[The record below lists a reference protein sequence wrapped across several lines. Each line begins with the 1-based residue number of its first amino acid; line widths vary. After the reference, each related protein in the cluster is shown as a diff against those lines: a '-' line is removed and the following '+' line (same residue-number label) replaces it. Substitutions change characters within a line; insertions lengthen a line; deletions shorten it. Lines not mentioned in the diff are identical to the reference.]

1 MSAISLKHST
11 HTSSKMKRI
20 YHYLAVLS
28 LVAFAAGL
36 QAQTPSGIVINGA
49 LQHASASGPRMCNEA
64 GTITFGQHIGQS
76 NDVGQTVKYL
86 CLGDMLFVNHNNDS
100 DLSGDPQPATQ
111 PGIGYVFYDC
121 PPTQTGPNLATVLTD
136 PCINDTDPI
145 IVGGTP
151 FPLTGGMWVATQS
164 PNGDIT
170 LNNNG
175 GLQTAFNNGVALPI
189 QFWFAP
195 ITLDQFSASTPGFEN
210 GGPCVDVNTDEAF
223 SIVYLNAITASN
235 QMVNQ
240 GASGCEGSF
249 VVRGGLPEFDNNTTD
264 YDITISLQ
272 GNPAVTGTTSSVAT
286 HGSTIQ
292 FVVPQ
297 PGIYVITIEDGKSC
311 GATFTMDMSVCQ
323 AVTFSFPLINAS
335 PGTNICVPLT
345 IQDFVNVGS
354 MQFTMVWDGTI
365 LDFTNINAINGNVTG
380 LDVNDFNNLFPP
392 LNDTLTFTWADLT
405 FNGVDLNDGETLFEV
420 CFDVIGSL
428 GECSPLNFS
437 NRPTPIEV
445 GDPGVPQPNI
455 YGFLGINGKV
465 NISNDVVF
473 LVTSADSVSCPGLSD
488 GSFTATVAAGTPP
501 YQLTW
506 RRLPAGPVNGPF
518 AVPAA
523 GSMFTANNLQAGL
536 YEVTV
541 MDANNPM
548 NVSRDTAE
556 ILSGP
561 VLGVQIQGESP
572 NCFGESNGSVT
583 AVVTLNGVA
592 TPNPGPG
599 YTYQWNTV
607 PDPGNVPVLT
617 DLPFGFYAVTVTD
630 PSGCT
635 AMASATLSQP
645 APLTVTGPNTNITNA
660 TCEGAENGAV
670 SIMATGGTSA
680 NGTYTFSWDNGLG
693 TVIATNSQVGNLDP
707 GQYCVTVSDDNGCL
721 FNNCYTVNAQKV
733 LDATPL
739 ITDASCNGIADGEI
753 FVTGTATGA
762 AAVLPYTFTW
772 SQVGNPPVNNNTS
785 SQLTGLAAG
794 DYVLT
799 LTDSDPAGCE
809 IIRTFTVNEPQPLV
823 ATILEQ
829 VNETCVVGSDGSITV
844 GVTGGTFPYTYDWSH
859 DAALQDSI
867 ATGLTQNTY
876 TVDITDAN
884 GCTGMLTANILAPTP
899 PSIVSL
905 LDDTVSCPEDTD
917 GSLTVNAA
925 PGGAP
930 IAGYAWT
937 GGGVTQTINNLA
949 PGTYFVT
956 VTAEDGC
963 SIVDT
968 AQVLAP
974 LPLTLDST
982 SLRLPDCPGDGN
994 GRITV
999 FASGGT
1005 LPYTYTW
1012 STTNVPGTL
1021 NPLPGL
1027 TAGSYSVTV
1036 TDANG
1041 CDPLIVPIT
1050 LPDPPSIQV
1059 SFSAITQ
1066 VSCPDDQTCDGGAT
1080 ATAIYSDGTTGQFNF
1095 TWSSGE
1101 TAMNVANATASQ
1113 LCRGAQSVTVSDGVC
1128 GVILP
1133 VTIPSPQDITIG
1145 VLSTAVSCN
1154 GLGDGSITLT
1164 PAGGTGP
1171 FDFLWS
1177 PSGQQT
1183 PTINGL
1189 IAGVYSA
1196 IVTDANGCTRTQNVE
1211 ISEPDELILSIDP
1224 SLTTPTVSCADG
1236 TDGVIS
1242 VVFNSGQNINPV
1254 GNAPFT
1260 WSNGIAP
1267 AISSI
1272 ANNLSPGTYS
1282 VTITDIKGCRDS
1294 LTYTISEPPPLIVV
1308 IVPPVAPL
1316 CFGEATQIIIDTIYG
1331 GTGTALMDYTYQIDN
1346 NGLSFPPDQPATVFA
1361 GPHII
1366 TVEDPAGCR
1375 IEEMVNI
1382 DQPAE
1387 IQVILPAELVVELG
1401 DSTAR
1406 LEPIVVSSLP
1416 IDSYLWT
1423 PDTYLSSDTVQSP
1436 FIVELLESTDY
1447 NLLVTD
1453 INGCTGTADIFVELD
1468 ANRNVFIPNVFSP
1481 NGDGPND
1488 EFRIFACTGVTSIN
1502 SVKVFDRWGGQVY
1515 EASGLLP
1522 VCEGGLRL
1530 WDGRKNGRL
1539 MNPGVYVYLIEI
1551 EFLDRVKLL
1560 YRGDVTLLR

>member
-1 MSAISLKHST
+1 MSAISLKHRT

-20 YHYLAVLS
+20 YHYLAVL
-28 LVAFAAGL
+28 LLAAFATGL
-36 QAQTPSGIVINGA
+36 QAQTPSGISINGV
-49 LQHASASGPRMCNEA
+49 LQHVSASSGPRMCNEA

-86 CLGDMLFVNHNNDS
+86 CFGDTLFVNHDGNF
-100 DLSGDPQPATQ
+100 DLSGDPQPATP

-121 PPTQTGPNLATVLTD
+121 PPTQSGPNLAAVLTD

-145 IVGGTP
+145 LVGGNP
-151 FPLTGGMWVATQS
+151 IPQTGGMWVATQS
-164 PNGDIT
+164 PNGNIT
-170 LNNNG
+170 LINNG
-175 GLQTAFNNGVALPI
+175 GLQSAFNNGVPMPI

-195 ITLDQFSASTPGFEN
+195 ITLDQFASQGFEN
-210 GGPCVDVNTDEAF
+210 GGPCVDVNTEEAF
-223 SIVYLNAITASN
+223 SIVYLNPITATN

-240 GASGCEGSF
+240 GVSGCEGSF
-249 VVRGGLPEFDNNTTD
+249 VVRGGLPEFDNNSTD
-264 YDITISLQ
+264 YTIDISLQ
-272 GNPAVTGTTSSVAT
+272 SNPSVKGTTSSVAT

-297 PGIYVITIEDGKSC
+297 PGIYVISVEDGKSC
-311 GATFTMDMSVCQ
+311 GATFTMDMSACQ

-335 PGTNICVPLT
+335 PGTNICVPIT

-354 MQFTMVWDGTI
+354 MQFTMVWDGSI
-365 LDFTNINAINGNVTG
+365 LDFTNVNAINPNVTG
-380 LDVNDFNNLFPP
+380 LDNNAFNNMFPP
-392 LNDTLTFTWADLT
+392 TNDTLTFSWADIS
-405 FNGVDLNDGETLFEV
+405 FNGVDLNDGETLFEL
-420 CFDVIGSL
+420 CFDVIGAL
-428 GECSPLNFS
+428 GDCSPLNFANS
-437 NRPTPIEV
+437 PTAIEI
-445 GDPGVPQPNI
+445 GDPGIPQPNI
-455 YGFLGINGKV
+455 YGFIGINGKV
-465 NISNDVVF
+465 NISNDVIF
-473 LVTSADSVSCPGLSD
+473 LVSQADSVSCPGLAD
-488 GSFTATVAAGTPP
+488 GSFTATVAAGTAP

-518 AVPAA
+518 AVPTA

-536 YEVTV
+536 YEITV
-541 MDANNPM
+541 MDSNNPANM
-548 NVSRDTAE
+548 SRDTAE
-556 ILSGP
+556 VLSGP
-561 VLGVQIQGESP
+561 VLGVQIQGDSP

-583 AVVTLNGVA
+583 AIITLNGVA

-599 YTYQWNTV
+599 YLYDWNTV
-607 PDPGNVPVLT
+607 PDPGSVPVLM

-645 APLTVTGPNTNITNA
+645 APLTVTGPNTNIVNA
-660 TCEGAENGAV
+660 TCEGAENG
-670 SIMATGGTSA
+670 SITIMATGGTST
-680 NGTYTFSWDNGLG
+680 NGTYTFTWDNGLG

-707 GQYCVTVSDDNGCL
+707 GQYCVTVSDANGCT
-721 FNNCYTVNAQKV
+721 FNNCYTVGAQKT
-733 LDATPL
+733 LGATPV

-753 FVTGTATGA
+753 FVTGTASGA
-762 AAVLPYTFTW
+762 AAVLPFTFTW
-772 SQVGNPPVNNNTS
+772 NQVGNPPVNNNTS

-794 DYVLT
+794 SYMLT

-809 IIRTFTVNEPQPLV
+809 IVRTFVVNEPQPLV
-823 ATILEQ
+823 ASILEQ
-829 VNETCVVGSDGSITV
+829 VNETCVVGNDGSITI
-844 GVTGGTFPYTYDWSH
+844 GVTGGTFPYTYNWSH
-859 DAALQDSI
+859 DANLQDSI
-867 ATGLTQNTY
+867 ATGLTENSY
-876 TVDITDAN
+876 SVDITDAN

-899 PSIVSL
+899 PAIVSL
-905 LDDTVSCPEDTD
+905 ADDTVSCPEDTD
-917 GSLTVNAA
+917 GTLTVNAT

-949 PGTYFVT
+949 PGTYIVT

-963 SIVDT
+963 FSVDT
-968 AQVLAP
+968 AQVLSP

-999 FASGGT
+999 FVSGGT

-1012 STTNVPGTL
+1012 STTGVPGTL

-1027 TAGSYSVTV
+1027 SAGTYSVTV
-1036 TDANG
+1036 NDANG
-1041 CDPLIVPIT
+1041 CAPLVVPAIV
-1050 LPDPPSIQV
+1050 LPDPPSINV
-1059 SFSAITQ
+1059 TFSGIAQ
-1066 VSCPDDQTCDGGAT
+1066 VSCPDDQSCDGRAT
-1080 ATAIYSDGTTGQFNF
+1080 ATALYSDGTTGQFNF

-1101 TAMNVANATASQ
+1101 TAMNAGNASASQ
-1113 LCRGAQSVTVSDGVC
+1113 LCRGAQSVTVTDGVC

-1154 GLGDGSITLT
+1154 GLADGAITLT

-1171 FDFLWS
+1171 YDFLWS
-1177 PSGQQT
+1177 PSGQIT
-1183 PTINGL
+1183 PTVNGL
-1189 IAGVYSA
+1189 IAGVYTA

-1211 ISEPDELILSIDP
+1211 ISEPDELILSLDP
-1224 SLTTPTVSCADG
+1224 NLTTPTVSCADG
-1236 TDGVIS
+1236 SDGIIS
-1242 VVFNSGQNINPV
+1242 VVFNSGQNINPI

-1260 WSNGIAP
+1260 WSNGVAP

-1272 ANNLSPGTYS
+1272 ANNLAPGTYS

-1294 LTYTISEPPPLIVV
+1294 LTYTISEPPPLVVV
-1308 IVPPVAPL
+1308 IVPPVPPL
-1316 CFGEATQIIIDTIYG
+1316 CFGDATQIIIDTIYG
-1331 GTGTALMDYTYQIDN
+1331 GTGMAFLDYTYEIDN
-1346 NGLSFPPDQPATVFA
+1346 NGLSFPPDQPTTIFA
-1361 GPHII
+1361 GSHII

-1375 IEEMVNI
+1375 VEQNVNI

-1387 IQVILPAELVVELG
+1387 IEIILPAEIVVELG
-1401 DSTAR
+1401 DTTAR
-1406 LEPIVVSSLP
+1406 LNPIVVSSLP
-1416 IDSYLWT
+1416 IDAFLWT

-1436 FIVELLESTDY
+1436 FIRPLSSGDY

-1468 ANRNVFIPNVFSP
+1468 ANRNVYIPNIFSP

-1502 SVKVFDRWGGQVY
+1502 SVMIFDRWGGMVY
-1515 EASGLLP
+1515 QADGLLP

-1530 WDGRKNGRL
+1530 WDGKKNGKV
-1539 MNPGVYVYLIEI
+1539 MNPGVYVYVIEI
-1551 EFLDRVKLL
+1551 EFLDGVKLL
-1560 YRGDVTLLR
+1560 YRGDITLLR